1 MFKLL
6 GTSRQRAAIL
16 AIPLSGALLLTGC
29 AGGAANNAN
38 AQGSSGF
45 TLMFSSPSAATSPYE
60 LLADAYMK
68 EHPDVTITLNR
79 QPIDT
84 YDTTLRT
91 QLQAG
96 NASDL
101 VQTAPGSGLARSV
114 IALAKEGF
122 LAPLNDSSAALV
134 PEGVK
139 DQFQIDGE
147 TFGQPLD
154 YTVFSLVTNDTA
166 AKQLGIDEFPTDF
179 DEYLAACK
187 TAADHGK
194 SMLALQGLAGP
205 GAGYTALVIAA
216 TRVYAQTPDWDRQRA
231 AGEVTFADSEGWRDT
246 LQTFVDLNENGCFQE
261 GAEGAGAGVSA
272 NLISGGQA
280 VNYTAP
286 GVVSVEILAAA
297 PQGTEL
303 SIQAFPPAAGEKP
316 YVLASSNFSLS
327 VTAESKNQPAA
338 QAFLDWLKEP
348 AQAEL
353 YEEVTGTLHVSA
365 REDLDLSATRHAP
378 VAELLESGSTAAL
391 PINGWPNPQI
401 FDELVTGSQGLLT
414 GQRSIDQVLAA
425 MDAAWAK

>member
-1 MFKLL
+1 M
-6 GTSRQRAAIL
+6 
-16 AIPLSGALLLTGC
+16 LSAC
-29 AGGAANNAN
+29 GGGGDAN
-38 AQGSSGF
+38 ADTEGSSGF

-114 IALAKEGF
+114 IALAEEGF
-122 LAPLNDSSAALV
+122 LAPLNESSAALV
-134 PEGVK
+134 PEDVK

-154 YTVFSLVTNDTA
+154 YTVFSLITNDTA
-166 AKQLGIDEFPTDF
+166 AKELGLNEFPTDF

-187 TAADHGK
+187 TSAEQGK
-194 SMLALQGLAGP
+194 YMLALQGLAGP
-205 GAGYTALVIAA
+205 SAGYTSLVIAA
-216 TRVYAQTPDWDRQRA
+216 TRVYAETPDWDAQRA
-231 AGEVTFADSEGWRDT
+231 AGDVTFADSEGWHDT
-246 LQTFVDLNENGCFQE
+246 LQTFIDLDKNGCFQE

-272 NLISGGQA
+272 NLISSGQA

-286 GVVSVEILAAA
+286 GVVSVEILEAA
-297 PQGTEL
+297 PKGTEL
-303 SIQAFPPAAGEKP
+303 SVRAFPPAAGEKP
-316 YVLASSNFSLS
+316 TVLASSNFSLS

-365 REDLDLSATRHAP
+365 RENLDLSGGRHAP
-378 VAELLESGSTAAL
+378 VAELLESGSTASL
-391 PINGWPNPQI
+391 PINNWPNAQV
-401 FDELVTGSQGLLT
+401 FDELVTGAQGLLT
-414 GQRSIDQVLAA
+414 GQRTIDQVLAA
-425 MDAAWAK
+425 MDAAWTK